1 MVRIHRGWLVA
12 AVALSFSAAACKKSE
27 KKSETPT
34 PTDKTAEKGATTT
47 DPGAGKAVPTPG
59 ATANGANDDLAL
71 LPVDSEIV
79 MGLNFTQLQQS
90 SLWKKFVEPKLM
102 DGEVQK
108 KFAEFK
114 DKCGF
119 DPLGS
124 VKSISVGLLGL
135 GNKKPDGAV
144 VIHGPDKGKVLAC
157 IDKMK
162 DEAQKDGDKIENDG
176 GIITVTTKSGDTF
189 AMTFVNDTTMLGVIG
204 ANANAA
210 GVKAAAAGGSTL
222 RTSPAF
228 VDMYSKINTSD
239 SLWML
244 MNGNSHAFDKAAAM
258 GFKPKAVFGSVNVTD
273 GLTLDLRMR
282 LDSPDQAAQIAGMA
296 KGQAAQAKAMF
307 DKLDIGNEGADVKV
321 SLGLSSAKLDA
332 LIQQFAGL
340 VGNMGGM

>member
-12 AVALSFSAAACKKSE
+12 AVALSFSVAACKKSE

-34 PTDKTAEKGATTT
+34 PTDKTAEKGSTTT
-47 DPGAGKAVPTPG
+47 EPGAGKAVPTPG
-59 ATANGANDDLAL
+59 ATANGANDDLSL

-119 DPLGS
+119 DPLAS
-124 VKSISVGLLGL
+124 VKSISLGLLGI
-135 GNKKPDGAV
+135 GAKKPDGAV
-144 VIHGPDKGKVLAC
+144 VIHGPDKGKVMAC
-157 IDKMK
+157 LDKMK
-162 DEAQKDGDKIENDG
+162 DEAQKDGDKIETDA
-176 GIITVTTKSGDTF
+176 GITTVTTKDGDKF

-210 GVKAAAAGGSTL
+210 GVKAAAGGGSTL

-228 VDMYSKINTSD
+228 VDMYSKINTGD

-244 MNGNSHAFDKAAAM
+244 MNGNSHVFDKAAGM